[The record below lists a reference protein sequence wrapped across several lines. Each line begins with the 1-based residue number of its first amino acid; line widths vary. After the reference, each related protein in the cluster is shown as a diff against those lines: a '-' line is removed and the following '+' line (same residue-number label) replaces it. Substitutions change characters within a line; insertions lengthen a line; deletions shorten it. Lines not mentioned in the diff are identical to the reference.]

1 MLGLLGLGTGQV
13 SSATTATT
21 ATTTPFFGLFKIFSV
36 EPIRFTYQALY
47 QAFAKSLFRP
57 LPLVLIAVVAFI
69 LFDFD
74 FEVIWDDD
82 DDDLGDDN
90 QRWEDPA
97 DFDRLNV

>member
-13 SSATTATT
+13 SSATTTT
-21 ATTTPFFGLFKIFSV
+21 TTTPFFGLFRVFSV
-36 EPIRFTYQALY
+36 EPVRFTYQALY
-47 QAFAKSLFRP
+47 QSFAKGLFRP
-57 LPLVLIAVVAFI
+57 LPLVLVAVVAFI

-82 DDDLGDDN
+82 DDDLGGDNN

-97 DFDRLNV
+97 DFDRLNVF